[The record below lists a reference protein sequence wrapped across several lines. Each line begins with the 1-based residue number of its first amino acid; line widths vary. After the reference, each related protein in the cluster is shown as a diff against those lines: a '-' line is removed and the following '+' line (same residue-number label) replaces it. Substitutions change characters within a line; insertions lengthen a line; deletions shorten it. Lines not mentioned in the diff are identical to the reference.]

1 MPEMIENRMVVDSE
15 WKRHYKA
22 VARCDQCE
30 SEIYQGEYFF
40 DIGGDIVCENCIR
53 DYVKQNFRRCIDG

>member
-1 MPEMIENRMVVDSE
+1 MPDMIENRMVVDSE
-15 WKRHYKA
+15 WERQYKV
-22 VARCDQCE
+22 VARCYKCE

>member
-1 MPEMIENRMVVDSE
+1 MPEMIENRMNVDSE
-15 WKRHYKA
+15 WKRHYKV

-30 SEIYQGEYFF
+30 SEVYQGEYFF

-53 DYVKQNFRRCIDG
+53 DYVKQNFRRCINE